1 MSLNINRANKDP
13 FYRYK
18 MPAITAKT
26 EGKGN
31 GIKTNITN
39 LLDVSRAINRPNEH
53 VLKFFGF
60 ELGAQTKLDYKTD
73 KYLINGV
80 HDPNKLQNCLDIYIK
95 KYVLCGSCM
104 NPETTFKFEGKSS
117 SKKVGEIIKD
127 CKACGKLSPVMMGD
141 KLSIYIWK
149 NQDEYLNLMANNGA
163 GDEDVKNG
171 KKHRRA
177 AATAS
182 ENIQGGGISISDLA
196 KQQGEADE
204 GNAEEEEEAEE
215 GLTIDDEQLEK
226 DLQNLNTVDIQEADT
241 WALDMSEE
249 AVMQRQLQANSQPL
263 SENLSK
269 LHTFGEWIETE
280 DPTDI
285 DIYKQV
291 LSLELLGDA
300 KIMSVIVQA
309 LVEAEE
315 IENIEELISS
325 FFAEHKAIL
334 IKLINGRD
342 DFEEQ
347 LLGGLE
353 RIVSSKFYE
362 QKSLLPKVVILL
374 YNEDIVS
381 EEVILSFYR
390 KCSNRFV
397 EKKRCKEL
405 RRLVKP
411 VLTWLEQADEESDEE

>member
-1 MSLNINRANKDP
+1 
-13 FYRYK
+13 

-73 KYLINGV
+73 KYMINGV

-95 KYVLCGSCM
+95 KYILCGSCM
-104 NPETTFKFEGKSS
+104 NPETTFKFEGNGGS
-117 SKKVGEIIKD
+117 SKKVGEILKD
-127 CKACGKLSPVMMGD
+127 CKACGKLTPVMMGD
-141 KLSIYIWK
+141 KLSAYIWK
-149 NQDEYLNLMANNGA
+149 NQDEYLNLLANNGN
-163 GDEDVKNG
+163 GDDDDKGG

-196 KQQGEADE
+196 KQQGDGEIAGENDE
-204 GNAEEEEEAEE
+204 VVE
-215 GLTIDDEQLEK
+215 GLVIDDEQLEK
-226 DLQNLNTVDIQEADT
+226 DLENLRIKDLKEAEN
-241 WALDMSEE
+241 WSLDMSEE
-249 AVMQRQLQANSQPL
+249 AILQRQMQANSQAL
-263 SENLSK
+263 SSNLMQLHK
-269 LHTFGEWIETE
+269 LGDWIETE

-285 DIYKQV
+285 DIYKKV
-291 LSLELLGDA
+291 LSLDLLSDA
-300 KIMSVIVQA
+300 KIMSVILQA
-309 LVEAEE
+309 LVESEE
-315 IENIEELISS
+315 IESIQDLISS

-334 IKLINGRD
+334 IKLINGREN
-342 DFEEQ
+342 FEEQ

-353 RIVSSKFYE
+353 RIVANKFYE
-362 QKSLLPKVVILL
+362 EKTLLPKVVILL

-381 EEVILSFYR
+381 EEVIMSFYK
-390 KCSNRFV
+390 KCSSRFV
-397 EKKRCKEL
+397 DKKICKEL

-411 VLTWLEQADEESDEE
+411 VLTWLEEADEESDEE

>member
-1 MSLNINRANKDP
+1 
-13 FYRYK
+13 

-73 KYLINGV
+73 KYMINGV

-95 KYVLCGSCM
+95 KYILCGSCM
-104 NPETTFKFEGKSS
+104 NPETTFKFEGNGGS
-117 SKKVGEIIKD
+117 SKKVGEILKD
-127 CKACGKLSPVMMGD
+127 CKACGKLTPVMMGD
-141 KLSIYIWK
+141 KLSAYIWK
-149 NQDEYLNLMANNGA
+149 NQDEYLNLLANNGNA
-163 GDEDVKNG
+163 DDDDKGG

-196 KQQGEADE
+196 KQQGESGEIISGQDE
-204 GNAEEEEEAEE
+204 VVE
-215 GLTIDDEQLEK
+215 GLAIDDEQLEK
-226 DLQNLNTVDIQEADT
+226 DLENLRIKDLKEADN
-241 WALDMSEE
+241 WSLDMSEE
-249 AVMQRQLQANSQPL
+249 AILQRQLQANSQAL
-263 SENLSK
+263 SANLLQLHK
-269 LHTFGEWIETE
+269 LGDWIETE

-285 DIYKQV
+285 DIYKKV
-291 LSLELLGDA
+291 LSFDLLSDA
-300 KIMSVIVQA
+300 KIMSVILQA

-315 IENIEELISS
+315 IESMQDLISS

-334 IKLINGRD
+334 IKLISGREN
-342 DFEEQ
+342 FEEQ

-353 RIVSSKFYE
+353 RIVSNKFYE
-362 QKSLLPKVVILL
+362 EKALLPKVVILL

-381 EEVILSFYR
+381 EEVIMSFYK
-390 KCSNRFV
+390 KCSSRFV
-397 EKKRCKEL
+397 DKKRCKEL

-411 VLTWLEQADEESDEE
+411 VLTWLEEADEESDDE

>member
-104 NPETTFKFEGKSS
+104 NPETTFKFEGNGAS
-117 SKKVGEIIKD
+117 SKKVGEILKD
-127 CKACGKLSPVMMGD
+127 CKACGKLTPVLMGD
-141 KLSIYIWK
+141 KLSAYIWK
-149 NQDEYLNLMANNGA
+149 NQDEYLNLMANNGN
-163 GDEDVKNG
+163 GDDDDKGG

-182 ENIQGGGISISDLA
+182 ENIQGGGKTISDLA
-196 KQQGEADE
+196 NQHGENGE
-204 GNAEEEEEAEE
+204 GEDNSEEEEE

-226 DLQNLNTVDIQEADT
+226 DLQNLKTTELEDVDN
-241 WALDMSEE
+241 WALDMSKE
-249 AVMQRQLQANSQPL
+249 AILQRQLQANSQPL
-263 SENLSK
+263 SDSLTQ
-269 LHTFGEWIETE
+269 LHEFGQWIETE
-280 DPTDI
+280 DPSDI
-285 DIYKQV
+285 DIYKKV
-291 LSLELLGDA
+291 LSLDLLSDA

-315 IENIEELISS
+315 IESMNELISS
-325 FFAEHKAIL
+325 FFTEHKAIL
-334 IKLINGRD
+334 IKLINGREN
-342 DFEEQ
+342 FEEQ

-353 RIVSSKFYE
+353 RIVSNKYYE
-362 QKSLLPKVVILL
+362 EKALLPKVVILL
-374 YNEDIVS
+374 YNEDIIS
-381 EEVILSFYR
+381 EEVILSFYK
-390 KCSNRFV
+390 KCSSRFV

-411 VLTWLEQADEESDEE
+411 VLTWLEEADEESDEE